1 MNPYNDIFVGGDD
14 EMAVFI
20 KNMENPRIKVTLK
33 KGGAA
38 SSWNW
43 DEELSFPSG
52 KELALPDGYLDTGYF
67 ALFGNDDIITKVE
80 IYDVGADAGKGQ
92 VATAPTTTT
101 TEVPATTEPTTEA
114 PSVVAPATDVPATDV
129 PATNIPAVNAP
140 EAVTSA
146 PDSATGTTATP
157 VVTSQPT
164 TYRVNIDDD
173 DYTKVK
179 KPGRVKIKKIKST
192 GKGKV
197 KVSWKGKC
205 NDRYEI
211 QYSTKKNF
219 SGKKTEKCYS
229 KSTTLYL
236 KSHKKYYVRVRAVNY
251 GHVSAYRW
259 GYKKGKW
266 SKVKSVRVK

>member
-1 MNPYNDIFVGGDD
+1 
-14 EMAVFI
+14 
-20 KNMENPRIKVTLK
+20 
-33 KGGAA
+33 
-38 SSWNW
+38 
-43 DEELSFPSG
+43 
-52 KELALPDGYLDTGYF
+52 
-67 ALFGNDDIITKVE
+67 
-80 IYDVGADAGKGQ
+80 
-92 VATAPTTTT
+92 
-101 TEVPATTEPTTEA
+101 
-114 PSVVAPATDVPATDV
+114 
-129 PATNIPAVNAP
+129 
-140 EAVTSA
+140 
-146 PDSATGTTATP
+146 
-157 VVTSQPT
+157 
-164 TYRVNIDDD
+164 VNIDDD

-179 KPGRVKIKKIKST
+179 KPGRVTIKKIKST

-259 GYKKGKW
+259 GYKKGNW
-266 SKVKSVRVK
+266 SKVKAVRVK